1 MDLNKKNKI
10 AFLITGLQAGGAERV
25 ISNLANN
32 FAEKNYDVKII
43 VMKKTVSDYA
53 LNPNIDFAGADAV
66 GKEGKNN
73 FIKGL
78 LFYIK
83 QIKNF
88 KPDVIVSFLPKTI
101 IISMLCKIL
110 FFRNIPVIVGER
122 ANPVARKNIIGKLND
137 ILFKKADGCVFQT
150 SDAKKYYNIIDE
162 SKQIILKNPVSSEFD
177 VEPFKGERK
186 KVIVTAGRLSEQK
199 NHELLI
205 EAFSKVKDKFPEYKL
220 VIYGDGPLKDKLQ
233 NKIEAVGGENN
244 IILAGRVNQ
253 IIDKIHDA
261 SLFVLSSNFEGMPN
275 ALLEAMS
282 LGLPC
287 ISTDCPVGGPREII
301 VNNENG
307 VLVKLNNAD
316 DMANAIDKI
325 LSDRE
330 FAEKIG
336 NNANK
341 IYNQFSVENVCN
353 KWEAFVIKIMKK
365 FYNK

>member
-43 VMKKTVSDYA
+43 VMKKAVSDYA

-233 NKIEAVGGENN
+233 NKIELVEK
-244 IILAGRVNQ
+244 IILY
-253 IIDKIHDA
+253 
-261 SLFVLSSNFEGMPN
+261 
-275 ALLEAMS
+275 LL
-282 LGLPC
+282 
-287 ISTDCPVGGPREII
+287 
-301 VNNENG
+301 
-307 VLVKLNNAD
+307 
-316 DMANAIDKI
+316 
-325 LSDRE
+325 
-330 FAEKIG
+330 AE
-336 NNANK
+336 
-341 IYNQFSVENVCN
+341 
-353 KWEAFVIKIMKK
+353 
-365 FYNK
+365 